1 MGYAQNKKFKI
12 KEPVN
17 ALTHFLGFL
26 MSIPI
31 LILLITKA
39 HKEASFVAIIAF
51 LIFGISLLLL
61 YGA

>member
-1 MGYAQNKKFKI
+1 MGYEQNKKFKI
-12 KEPVN
+12 KRASKCTYP
-17 ALTHFLGFL
+17 FFRIL

-51 LIFGISLLLL
+51 
-61 YGA
+61 

>member
-1 MGYAQNKKFKI
+1 MGYEQNKKFKI

-51 LIFGISLLLL
+51 
-61 YGA
+61 

>member
-1 MGYAQNKKFKI
+1 MNIMGYEQNKKFKI

-39 HKEASFVAIIAF
+39 HKEA
-51 LIFGISLLLL
+51 
-61 YGA
+61 